1 MTLSTV
7 VMTSNAGAAVAEPA
21 DAKADN
27 KSASQDAQLASDQIA
42 QLHRELSDAAV
53 AESAEASRIVWA
65 QVKGFPFWPV
75 RLTILLTAYRAPF
88 SRFCHLFGSRFK
100 KSSRYGRN
108 V

>member
-27 KSASQDAQLASDQIA
+27 KSASQDAQLASDQIV

-53 AESAEASRIVWA
+53 AESAQASRIVWA

-75 RLTILLTAYRAPF
+75 RLAILWTAYCAPLSPF
-88 SRFCHLFGSRFK
+88 
-100 KSSRYGRN
+100 
-108 V
+108 